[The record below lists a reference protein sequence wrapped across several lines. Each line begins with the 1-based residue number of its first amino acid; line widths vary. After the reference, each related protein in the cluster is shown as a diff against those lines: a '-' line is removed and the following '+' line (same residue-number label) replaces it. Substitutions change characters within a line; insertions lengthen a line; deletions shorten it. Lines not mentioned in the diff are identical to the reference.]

1 MSTSEPRDYLDLYRD
16 SGALLEGHFQLSS
29 GLHSDRYLQSALVLQ
44 DPAKAEILCQGL
56 AQRLPQGIEYVVG
69 PALGGVVASYELGR
83 ALGCYAQFTER
94 KDGVMSLRRGF
105 RLPAGARAFIMDDI
119 LTTGT
124 SIRECYEA
132 IADTGA
138 DIVGCGCLVDRS
150 GGEADVSGLPLYSLV
165 ELTVQAWQ
173 PEECPLCRQGIPV
186 EKPGS
191 RSA

>member
-1 MSTSEPRDYLDLYRD
+1 MTASEPRDYLDLYRD

-44 DPAKAEILCQGL
+44 DPSKAEVLCRGL
-56 AQRLPQGIEYVVG
+56 AERLPEGIEYVVG
-69 PALGGVVASYELGR
+69 PALGGVVAAYELGR

-94 KDGVMSLRRGF
+94 KDGAMALRRGF
-105 RLPAGARAFIMDDI
+105 RLPAGARTFIMDDI

-132 IADTGA
+132 IAGTEA

-150 GGEADVSGLPLYSLV
+150 SGEADVSGLPLYSLV
-165 ELTVQAWQ
+165 QLTVQAWK
-173 PEECPLCRQGIPV
+173 PEECPLCREGVPV

>member
-1 MSTSEPRDYLDLYRD
+1 MTASEPSAHLDIYRD

-44 DPAKAEILCQGL
+44 DPAKAEILCRGL
-56 AQRLPQGIEYVVG
+56 AGKLPAGIEYVVG
-69 PALGGVVASYELGR
+69 PALGGVVVAYELGR
-83 ALGCYAQFTER
+83 ALGSYAQFTER
-94 KDGVMSLRRGF
+94 KDGAMALRRGF
-105 RLPAGARAFIMDDI
+105 HLPAGAKTFIMDDI

-132 IADTGA
+132 IADSGA

-150 GGEADVSGLPLYSLV
+150 AGEADVAGLPLYSLV
-165 ELTVQAWQ
+165 QLTVQAWD
-173 PEECPLCRQGIPV
+173 PADCPLCRDGVPL